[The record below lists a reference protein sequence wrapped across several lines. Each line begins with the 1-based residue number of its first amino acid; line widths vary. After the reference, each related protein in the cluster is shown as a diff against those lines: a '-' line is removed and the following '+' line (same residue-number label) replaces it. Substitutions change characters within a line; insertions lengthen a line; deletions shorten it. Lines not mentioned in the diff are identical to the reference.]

1 MLCRTSRTRE
11 VHFLKVVSRSIYPA
25 GWRVHK
31 SPFPGADLSVSGFS
45 PEAIR
50 PIHPKPHVNVPRSTW
65 DTGSAYRRVSGPPG
79 RQAFLNLEA
88 TLESGTVL
96 RHLRDPSPPPKRGR
110 FRVPGNQGSSWT
122 FGLPGLPHRRMSFNA
137 LRVLHPLTPD

>member
-1 MLCRTSRTRE
+1 MLCRTSRTGE

-31 SPFPGADLSVSGFS
+31 SPFPGADWSLRWILAGSTRNRMQTSPGPIGTHESV
-45 PEAIR
+45 
-50 PIHPKPHVNVPRSTW
+50 
-65 DTGSAYRRVSGPPG
+65 YRRVSGPPG

-96 RHLRDPSPPPKRGR
+96 RHLRDPSPPPQRGR